1 MSLEEINNL
10 LDNSRFKNI
19 ILNGPP
25 GLANNYNLNDKII
38 NEWINSQ
45 HSEELKKVTEILY
58 RTNKYIS
65 YSDIKERVKILI
77 HEFFN
82 QLDNREYIIKIPKN
96 NNKSNYILT
105 LLFILEL
112 RLLGYK
118 DPIEIVTPSIS
129 KNKLHDI
136 IFDHELEIEDV
147 VTIEIDD
154 IDYSGS
160 QAYSTLT
167 TRTESDD
174 PVKFILRLIRS
185 PESYI
190 KFQSSAKINDL
201 IDNNKLILLES
212 EILKPIETE
221 IISLGYSESEMNN
234 IMCSMKRLF
243 CGIYHI
249 DSGGDECICSNVNI
263 YLDWKLADFI
273 SNISLVPFL
282 TGIVPV
288 NSTYQYSIM
297 SKFEPKTFININ
309 TENLEKISIHKLR
322 QFYRELRNFY
332 DLHPIPLPNQG
343 ERDFLINLVLEHK
356 GILPQDQEVINFYSG
371 TDDCQENCPDNF
383 SEYFKEY
390 NKNCLEN
397 RKNNRH
403 KQILCVKKF
412 DSPENIQF
420 WPIMRNVPYHLFLE
434 KVFKELINQNISII
448 NINHITE
455 IVSSIDT
462 KYRYPISWYKYTNK
476 IIDNNFDFSDYIFDE
491 KTQITKLI
499 QVIDKYSNRLN
510 IDNQNL
516 KDYLKNNYIETS
528 EDYINRT
535 LLAPKQYGG
544 KLNIS
549 KKIKTKNKKTKTK
562 KQKTKKQKSI
572 KE

>member
-25 GLANNYNLNDKII
+25 GLANSYNLNDKITT
-38 NEWINSQ
+38 EWINSQ
-45 HSEELKKVTEILY
+45 HSGELKKVTEILY

-65 YSDIKERVKILI
+65 YSDIKKRVKILI

-82 QLDNREYIIKIPKN
+82 QLDNREYIIKIPKKN
-96 NNKSNYILT
+96 DKSNYILT

-118 DPIEIVTPSIS
+118 DPIEIVTPIS
-129 KNKLHDI
+129 LKKKIYDI
-136 IFDHELEIEDV
+136 ISAHKLKIEDV
-147 VTIEIDD
+147 VTVEIDD

-160 QAYSTLT
+160 QAFWGGLLSGNQ
-167 TRTESDD
+167 SDD
-174 PVKFILRLIRS
+174 PVKFVLRLIRS

-190 KFQSSAKINDL
+190 LFKSSPKFNDL
-201 IDNNKLILLES
+201 IGNNKLILLES
-212 EILKPIETE
+212 EILEPLETE
-221 IISLGYSESEMNN
+221 IMNLGYSESEMNN

-243 CGIYHI
+243 CGIYHQ
-249 DSGGDECICSNVNI
+249 DEVGNKCVCSNVNI
-263 YLDWKLADFI
+263 YLDWKLADFV
-273 SNISLVPFL
+273 STISLVPFL

-288 NSTYQYSIM
+288 NSTYQYSRM
-297 SKFEPKTFININ
+297 PRFEPKTYIDVSKK
-309 TENLEKISIHKLR
+309 NLEKISIHTLRMFYKKL
-322 QFYRELRNFY
+322 QKFY
-332 DLHPIPLPNQG
+332 DLPLLPVTSQD
-343 ERDFLINLVLEHK
+343 ERNFLINIAREYN

-390 NKNCLEN
+390 NKDCTEN
-397 RKNNRH
+397 IKNETN

-434 KVFKELINQNISII
+434 KVFKELINKNISII

-455 IVSSIDT
+455 MVQNIDP
-462 KYRYPISWYKYTNK
+462 KYRYPLSWYKYTNK

-491 KTQITKLI
+491 KTQITELI

-510 IDNQNL
+510 IDSQNL

-528 EDYINRT
+528 EDYVNRT

-549 KKIKTKNKKTKTK
+549 KQTKKKHKKKSIKRKRKTKN
-562 KQKTKKQKSI
+562 SN
-572 KE
+572 

>member
-25 GLANNYNLNDKII
+25 GLANSYNLNDKITT
-38 NEWINSQ
+38 EWINSQ
-45 HSEELKKVTEILY
+45 HIGELKKVTEILY

-65 YSDIKERVKILI
+65 YSDIKKRVKILI
-77 HEFFN
+77 HDFFN
-82 QLDNREYIIKIPKN
+82 QLDNREYIIKIPSN

-118 DPIEIVTPSIS
+118 DPIEIVTPIS
-129 KNKLHDI
+129 LKKKIHDI
-136 IFDHELEIEDV
+136 ISSHKIEDV
-147 VTIEIDD
+147 VTVEIDD

-160 QAYSTLT
+160 QAGASLSSGTQP
-167 TRTESDD
+167 DD
-174 PVKFILRLIRS
+174 PVKFVLRLIRS

-190 KFQSSAKINDL
+190 RFKRDPKINYL
-201 IDNNKLILLES
+201 ISNNKLILLES
-212 EILKPIETE
+212 EILEPLETE
-221 IISLGYSESEMNN
+221 IMNLGYSESEMNN

-243 CGIYHI
+243 CGIYHQ
-249 DSGGDECICSNVNI
+249 DEAGNICVCSNINI

-273 SNISLVPFL
+273 STISLVPFL

-297 SKFEPKTFININ
+297 PRFEPKTYIDVSKK
-309 TENLEKISIHKLR
+309 NLEKISIHILRMFYNKL
-322 QFYRELRNFY
+322 QKFY
-332 DLHPIPLPNQG
+332 DLPPLPATSQD
-343 ERDFLINLVLEHK
+343 ERNFLINIAREYN

-390 NKNCLEN
+390 NKDCTEN
-397 RKNNRH
+397 IKNETA

-434 KVFKELINQNISII
+434 KVFKELINKNISII

-455 IVSSIDT
+455 MVQNIDP
-462 KYRYPISWYKYTNK
+462 KYRYPLSWYKYTNK

-499 QVIDKYSNRLN
+499 QVIDKYSNWLN
-510 IDNQNL
+510 IDSQNL

-528 EDYINRT
+528 EDYVNRT
-535 LLAPKQYGG
+535 LLAPKKYGG

-549 KKIKTKNKKTKTK
+549 KQTKKKHTKKSIKRKRKTKN
-562 KQKTKKQKSI
+562 SN
-572 KE
+572 

>member
-25 GLANNYNLNDKII
+25 GLANSYNLNDKITT
-38 NEWINSQ
+38 EWVNSQ
-45 HSEELKKVTEILY
+45 HSGELKKVTEILY

-65 YSDIKERVKILI
+65 YSDIKKRVKILI

-82 QLDNREYIIKIPKN
+82 QLDNREYIIKIPSN

-118 DPIEIVTPSIS
+118 DPIEIVKPIS
-129 KNKLHDI
+129 LKKKIHDI
-136 IFDHELEIEDV
+136 ISSHKLKIEDV
-147 VTIEIDD
+147 VTVEIDD
-154 IDYSGS
+154 IDYSGN
-160 QAYSTLT
+160 QAFWGGLLSGNQ
-167 TRTESDD
+167 SDD
-174 PVKFILRLIRS
+174 PVKFVLRLIRS

-190 KFQSSAKINDL
+190 LFKSSPKFNDL
-201 IDNNKLILLES
+201 IGNNKLILLES
-212 EILKPIETE
+212 EILEPLETE
-221 IISLGYSESEMNN
+221 IMNLGYSESEMNN

-243 CGIYHI
+243 CGIYHQ
-249 DSGGDECICSNVNI
+249 DEVGNKCVCSNVNI
-263 YLDWKLADFI
+263 YLDWKLADFV
-273 SNISLVPFL
+273 STISLVPFL

-288 NSTYQYSIM
+288 NSTYQYSRM
-297 SKFEPKTFININ
+297 PRFEPKTYIDVSKK
-309 TENLEKISIHKLR
+309 NLEKISIHTLRMFYKKL
-322 QFYRELRNFY
+322 QKFY
-332 DLHPIPLPNQG
+332 DLPPLPATSQD
-343 ERDFLINLVLEHK
+343 ERNFLINIAREYN

-390 NKNCLEN
+390 NKDCTEN
-397 RKNNRH
+397 IKNETN

-434 KVFKELINQNISII
+434 KVFKELINKNISII

-455 IVSSIDT
+455 MVQNIDP
-462 KYRYPISWYKYTNK
+462 KYRYPLSWYKYTNK

-510 IDNQNL
+510 IDSQNL

-528 EDYINRT
+528 EDYVNRT
-535 LLAPKQYGG
+535 LLAPKKYGG

-549 KKIKTKNKKTKTK
+549 KQTK
-562 KQKTKKQKSI
+562 KKHKKKSI
-572 KE
+572 KRKRKTKYSN